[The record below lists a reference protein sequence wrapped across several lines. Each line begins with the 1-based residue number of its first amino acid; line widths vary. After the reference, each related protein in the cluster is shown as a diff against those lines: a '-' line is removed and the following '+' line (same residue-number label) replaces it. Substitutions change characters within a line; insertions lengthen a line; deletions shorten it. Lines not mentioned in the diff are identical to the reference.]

1 MKKRVNFL
9 TVSLFALLIVFSF
22 LSTAMAQ
29 KSYPTQPIELIIPW
43 AAGSVTDLGA
53 RFFAEKWSEFLGQ
66 PFIPINKVGGG
77 GMIASKFVANAKP
90 DGYTLL
96 IATSGTISTS
106 RVLRKDAGFDL
117 DSFRIICQW
126 GMNPLLYC
134 VKADSKWDSMNKF
147 LQDAKQNPGKLR
159 CAALMGSTLQY
170 AVEMLA
176 RAAGVR
182 LTLVPFKSTPEGLTA
197 LIGGHLEMAVAPGLG
212 GMKKSPDIRVLAVAE
227 EERLSGYPDAPTLKE
242 LGYPVLI
249 ETMLM
254 LCGPKDLPE
263 EIANALADAH
273 RKAFVK
279 YGKEMKE
286 KMSNIDIFPRS
297 VDGKMTGKMLREFE
311 KEFKEWAIQAGIKTQ

>member
-1 MKKRVNFL
+1 MKKKVYLL
-9 TVSLFALLIVFSF
+9 TLSLFALLIVFSF

-29 KSYPTQPIELIIPW
+29 KSYPTRPIDLIIPW
-43 AAGSVTDLGA
+43 AAGSVTDLGS

-77 GMIASKFVANAKP
+77 GLIASKFVANANP

-117 DSFRIICQW
+117 DSFRMICQW
-126 GMNPLLYC
+126 GINPLLYC
-134 VKADSKWDSMNKF
+134 VKADAKWKSMSQF

-159 CAALMGSTLQY
+159 SATLMGSTLQY
-170 AVEMLA
+170 AVDTLA
-176 RAAGVR
+176 RSAGVK

-212 GMKKSPDIRVLAVAE
+212 GMKKSPDIRVLAVAG
-227 EERLSGYPDAPTLKE
+227 EERLPGYPDAVTLKE

-254 LCGPKDLPE
+254 LCGPKDMPE
-263 EIANALADAH
+263 EIVNALADAH
-273 RKAFVK
+273 QKVSAK
-279 YGKEMKE
+279 YGKEINE
-286 KMSNIDIFPRS
+286 KMTNIDIFPRN
-297 VDGKMTGKMLREFE
+297 VDGKMTGKILREFE
-311 KEFKEWAIQAGIKTQ
+311 KEYKEWAVQSGMKIE